1 MTADTSDA
9 AGARGSAPETRS
21 GTYRLRRYGRAATSV
36 VRDPVEGLERV
47 REKLADRHQRRV
59 GAIATAADAHWEGPL
74 HELLGRPWP
83 CQAAGSFAPL
93 WSDTV
98 RSLGDRGVQV
108 GRGAFGGWD
117 DADPGLA
124 RAAWCLTCHLEPAT
138 VVETGVARGFTTRMV
153 LDALEAGSAGRL
165 YSIDLPPPLERRRIE
180 DEAGAAVPQRV
191 RERWTLVEGSSRR
204 RLPGL
209 LDQLGSIDLFIHDSR
224 HTHRNM
230 SFELSL
236 AWDALAPGGFLLAD
250 DVHCNTAFSQCVRRF
265 GTPPA
270 LVCASDDHRGM
281 FGLIQKPAAG
291 LRLVADHGFAA
302 ALPARR

>member
-1 MTADTSDA
+1 M
-9 AGARGSAPETRS
+9 
-21 GTYRLRRYGRAATSV
+21 
-36 VRDPVEGLERV
+36 RDPVEGLERV
-47 REKLADRHQRRV
+47 REKLADLRQRRV
-59 GAIATAADAHWEGPL
+59 GPIATETDGHWEATL
-74 HELLGRPWP
+74 HALLGRPAP
-83 CQAAGSFAPL
+83 CRESARFAAL
-93 WSDTV
+93 WADAV
-98 RSLGDRGVQV
+98 RSVGDRGVPV

-124 RAAWCLTCHLEPAT
+124 RAVWCLACHLRPAT

-153 LDALEAGSAGRL
+153 LEALETAGAGRL

-180 DEAGAAVPQRV
+180 DEAGAAVPQRL

-209 LDQLGSIDLFIHDSR
+209 LDELGSIDLFIHDSR
-224 HTHRNM
+224 HTYRNI

-236 AWDALAPGGFLLAD
+236 AWEALTPGGFLLAD
-250 DVHCNTAFSQCVRRF
+250 DVHCNTAFSHCINRF

-270 LVCASDDHRGM
+270 LVCTSDDRQGL

-291 LRLVADHGFAA
+291 
-302 ALPARR
+302 ARRAADPGSAAPAPAPR